1 MAGFHRVTHGT
12 EDPVIFRVVARD
24 PGRASLGT
32 APPPWAAMK
41 IGITCYPTYG
51 GSGAVATELGLDLAR
66 RGHEVHF
73 ITYDSPFRLHGYTER
88 IYFHQ
93 VETRMGRYPL
103 FDHFPYTLA
112 LASKQYEVVLS
123 EGLEILHVH
132 YAIPHATTA
141 YLAREMLKGQQ
152 PLKVITTLHGTDITL
167 VGQESSFY
175 GITKFSIEQSD
186 EVTAVSTY
194 LRDETY
200 RAFGCVSC
208 DVKVIPNFVNLQE
221 YKPGEPD
228 AKSKSSLAPE
238 GGKVITHVS
247 NFREVKRVKDVVR
260 VFARIRRAMPAT
272 LIMVGDGPERVD
284 AENEARELGVTADVR
299 FLGRLD
305 SVASLLQATDLF
317 LLPSQTESFG
327 LAALEAMACG
337 SPVVASRAGG
347 LPEVVDDGIN
357 GILEPVG
364 SVEAMGRR
372 AVELLRDPRRYA
384 AMREAA
390 IGKARE
396 FSADRIVPMYEHLYE
411 EVLRGTP
418 AVSRADGR

>member
-1 MAGFHRVTHGT
+1 
-12 EDPVIFRVVARD
+12 
-24 PGRASLGT
+24 
-32 APPPWAAMK
+32 
-41 IGITCYPTYG
+41 
-51 GSGAVATELGLDLAR
+51 
-66 RGHEVHF
+66 
-73 ITYDSPFRLHGYTER
+73 
-88 IYFHQ
+88 
-93 VETRMGRYPL
+93 MGRYPL

-112 LASKQYEVVLS
+112 LASKQHEVVLR
-123 EGLEILHVH
+123 ERLEILHVH

-141 YLAREMLKGQQ
+141 YLAREMLKGER

-186 EVTAVSTY
+186 EVTAVSAY

-208 DVKVIPNFVNLQE
+208 DVRVIPNFVNLDE
-221 YKPGEPD
+221 YRPAEPGTR
-228 AKSKSSLAPE
+228 SSLAPE
-238 GGKVITHVS
+238 GAKVITHVS

-260 VFARIRRAMPAT
+260 VFARIRRAMPAA
-272 LIMVGDGPERVD
+272 LVMVGDGPERVD
-284 AENEARELGVTADVR
+284 AENEARELGVAQDVR

-305 SVASLLQATDLF
+305 SVASLLQAGDLF

-337 SPVVASRAGG
+337 SPVVATRAGG
-347 LPEVVDDGIN
+347 LPEVVDDGVS

-372 AVELLRDPRRYA
+372 AVELLRDAGRYA
-384 AMREAA
+384 AARAAA
-390 IGKARE
+390 IAKARE
-396 FSADRIVPMYEHLYE
+396 FSADRIVPMYEALYE
-411 EVLRGTP
+411 EALP
-418 AVSRADGR
+418 

>member
-1 MAGFHRVTHGT
+1 
-12 EDPVIFRVVARD
+12 
-24 PGRASLGT
+24 
-32 APPPWAAMK
+32 MK

-51 GSGAVATELGLDLAR
+51 GSGAVATELGLALAR

-73 ITYDSPFRLHGYTER
+73 ITYDAPFRLRGYSER
-88 IYFHQ
+88 VFFHQ

-112 LASKQYEVVLS
+112 LASKQHEVVVS
-123 EGLEILHVH
+123 EDLELLHVH

-141 YLAREMLKGQQ
+141 YLARQMLARER
-152 PLKVITTLHGTDITL
+152 PLRVITTLHGTDITL

-175 GITKFSIEQSD
+175 AITKFSIEQSD
-186 EVTAVSTY
+186 EVTAVSSY

-208 DVKVIPNFVNLQE
+208 NIRVIPNFVNLQE
-221 YKPGEPD
+221 YRPVENRGQ
-228 AKSKSSLAPE
+228 SGLAPADH
-238 GGKVITHVS
+238 KLITHVS

-272 LIMVGDGPERVD
+272 LIMIGDGPERVD
-284 AENEARELGVTADVR
+284 AENEARELNVAPDVR

-305 SVASLLQATDLF
+305 SVASLLQVSDLF
-317 LLPSQTESFG
+317 VLPSQTESFG

-347 LPEVVDDGIN
+347 LPEVVDDGVN

-372 AVELLRDPRRYA
+372 AVELLRDPARHA
-384 AMREAA
+384 AMRQAA
-390 IGKARE
+390 IAKAQE
-396 FSADRIVPMYEHLYE
+396 FSADRVVPMYEALYQ
-411 EVLRGTP
+411 EV
-418 AVSRADGR
+418 VS

>member
-1 MAGFHRVTHGT
+1 
-12 EDPVIFRVVARD
+12 
-24 PGRASLGT
+24 
-32 APPPWAAMK
+32 MK

-51 GSGAVATELGLDLAR
+51 GSGAVATELGLELAR

-73 ITYDSPFRLHGYTER
+73 ITYASPFRLHGGYTER

-112 LASKQYEVVLS
+112 LASKQHEVALR
-123 EGLEILHVH
+123 EGLDVLHVH

-141 YLAREMLKGQQ
+141 YLAREMLKGERE
-152 PLKVITTLHGTDITL
+152 LRVITTLHGTDITL

-175 GITKFSIEQSD
+175 AITKFSIEQSD
-186 EVTAVSTY
+186 EVTAVSSY

-208 DVKVIPNFVNLQE
+208 NVRVIPNFVNLEE
-221 YKPGEPD
+221 YRPADG
-228 AKSKSSLAPE
+228 AVRSRVAPE
-238 GGKVITHVS
+238 GTKVITHVS

-272 LIMVGDGPERVD
+272 LVMVGDGPDRD
-284 AENEARELGVTADVR
+284 QAEEEARELAVAGDVR

-305 SVASLLQATDLF
+305 SVASLLQSSDLF

-347 LPEVVDDGIN
+347 LPEVLDDGVS

-372 AVELLRDPRRYA
+372 AVELLRDPARHA

-390 IGKARE
+390 IAKAQE
-396 FSADRIVPMYEHLYE
+396 FSADRVVPMYEALYE
-411 EVLRGTP
+411 EVLG
-418 AVSRADGR
+418 

>member
-1 MAGFHRVTHGT
+1 
-12 EDPVIFRVVARD
+12 
-24 PGRASLGT
+24 
-32 APPPWAAMK
+32 MK
-41 IGITCYPTYG
+41 LGITCYPTYG
-51 GSGAVATELGLDLAR
+51 GSGAVATELGLELAR

-73 ITYDSPFRLHGYTER
+73 ITYDSPFRLRGYAER
-88 IYFHQ
+88 VYFHQ

-112 LASKQYEVVLS
+112 LASKQHEVAMR
-123 EGLEILHVH
+123 EGLDILHVH

-141 YLAREMLKGQQ
+141 FLAREMLRGERD
-152 PLKVITTLHGTDITL
+152 LRVITTLHGTDITL

-175 GITKFSIEQSD
+175 AITKFSIERSD
-186 EVTAVSTY
+186 AVTAVSSY

-208 DVKVIPNFVNLQE
+208 DLKVIPNFVNLNE
-221 YKPGEPD
+221 YQPGEPT
-228 AKSKSSLAPE
+228 ARLGLAPD
-238 GGKVITHVS
+238 GHKLITHVS

-260 VFARIRRAMPAT
+260 VFTRIQRAMPAT
-272 LIMVGDGPERVD
+272 LVMIGDGPERVD
-284 AENEARELGVTADVR
+284 AENEARELGVGQEVK

-305 SVASLLQATDLF
+305 SVASLLQASDLF
-317 LLPSQTESFG
+317 VLPSQTESFG

-347 LPEVVDDGIN
+347 LPEVVDDGVN

-372 AVELLRDPRRYA
+372 AVELLRAPDRHA
-384 AMREAA
+384 AMRGAA
-390 IGKARE
+390 IAKARE
-396 FSADRIVPMYEHLYE
+396 FSSDRIVPMYESLYE
-411 EVLRGTP
+411 EVIG
-418 AVSRADGR
+418 

>member
-1 MAGFHRVTHGT
+1 
-12 EDPVIFRVVARD
+12 
-24 PGRASLGT
+24 
-32 APPPWAAMK
+32 MK
-41 IGITCYPTYG
+41 LGITCYPTYG
-51 GSGAVATELGLDLAR
+51 GSGAVATELGLALAR

-73 ITYDSPFRLHGYTER
+73 ITYDAPFRLRGYTER
-88 IYFHQ
+88 VYFHQ
-93 VETRMGRYPL
+93 VDTRMGRYPL

-112 LASKQYEVVLS
+112 LASKQHEVVLR

-141 YLAREMLKGQQ
+141 FLAREMLGPAH

-167 VGQESSFY
+167 VGQEASFY
-175 GITKFSIEQSD
+175 AITKFSIERSD
-186 EVTAVSTY
+186 AVTAVSAY

-208 DVKVIPNFVNLQE
+208 DLKVIPNFVNLQE
-221 YKPGEPD
+221 YRRGNGR
-228 AKSKSSLAPE
+228 AALAPE
-238 GGKVITHVS
+238 GHRVITHVS

-260 VFARIRRAMPAT
+260 VFARIQRAMPAT
-272 LIMVGDGPERVD
+272 LIMVGDGPDRVD
-284 AENEARELGVTADVR
+284 AENEARDLGVGGDVR

-305 SVASLLQATDLF
+305 SIASLLQASDLF

-337 SPVVASRAGG
+337 APVVATRAGG
-347 LPEVVDDGIN
+347 LPEVVDDGVN

-372 AVELLRDPRRYA
+372 AVELLRDPARLA
-384 AMREAA
+384 GMREAA
-390 IGKARE
+390 IAKAE
-396 FSADRIVPMYEHLYE
+396 TYSADHIVPMYEALYQ
-411 EVLRGTP
+411 EV
-418 AVSRADGR
+418 VS

>member
-1 MAGFHRVTHGT
+1 
-12 EDPVIFRVVARD
+12 
-24 PGRASLGT
+24 
-32 APPPWAAMK
+32 MK

-73 ITYDSPFRLHGYTER
+73 ITYDSPFRLHGYAER
-88 IYFHQ
+88 IFFHQ

-112 LASKQYEVVLS
+112 LASKQHEVVLR

-141 YLAREMLKGQQ
+141 YLAREMLKGERD
-152 PLKVITTLHGTDITL
+152 LRVITTLHGTDITL

-175 GITKFSIEQSD
+175 AITKFSIEQSD

-208 DVKVIPNFVNLQE
+208 DVKVIPNFVNLHE
-221 YKPGEPD
+221 YHPAEPG
-228 AKSKSSLAPE
+228 SRSSVAPE
-238 GGKVITHVS
+238 GSKVITHIS

-284 AENEARELGVTADVR
+284 AENEARELGVSGDVR

-305 SVASLLQATDLF
+305 SVASLLQASDLF

-347 LPEVVDDGIN
+347 LPEVIDDDVN

-372 AVELLRDPRRYA
+372 AVELLRDPLRYA
-384 AMREAA
+384 AMRQAA
-390 IGKARE
+390 IAKAQE
-396 FSADRIVPMYEHLYE
+396 FSADRIVPMYEALYR
-411 EVLRGTP
+411 EVVR
-418 AVSRADGR
+418 

>member
-1 MAGFHRVTHGT
+1 
-12 EDPVIFRVVARD
+12 
-24 PGRASLGT
+24 
-32 APPPWAAMK
+32 MK

-51 GSGAVATELGLDLAR
+51 GSGAVATELGLELAR

-73 ITYDSPFRLHGYTER
+73 VTYDSPFRLHGYAER

-93 VETRMGRYPL
+93 VDTRIGRYPL

-112 LASKQYEVVLS
+112 LASKQYEVVLR

-141 YLAREMLKGQQ
+141 YLAREMLKGKR

-186 EVTAVSTY
+186 AVTAVSSY

-208 DVKVIPNFVNLQE
+208 DVKAIPNFVNLAE
-221 YKPGEPD
+221 YHPAPPGNG
-228 AKSKSSLAPE
+228 SVLAPE
-238 GGKVITHVS
+238 GTKVITHVS

-272 LIMVGDGPERVD
+272 LIMVGDGPDRVD
-284 AENEARELGVTADVR
+284 AENEARELGVAQDVR

-305 SVASLLQATDLF
+305 SVASLLQASDLF

-347 LPEVVDDGIN
+347 LPEVVDDDLN

-372 AVELLRDPRRYA
+372 AVELLRDPARHA
-384 AMREAA
+384 VMREAA
-390 IGKARE
+390 VAKAHE
-396 FSADRIVPMYEHLYE
+396 FSADRIVPMYESVYQ
-411 EVLRGTP
+411 EVMREP
-418 AVSRADGR
+418 

>member
-1 MAGFHRVTHGT
+1 MR
-12 EDPVIFRVVARD
+12 
-24 PGRASLGT
+24 
-32 APPPWAAMK
+32 

-51 GSGAVATELGLDLAR
+51 GSGAVATELGLELAR

-73 ITYDSPFRLHGYTER
+73 ITYASPFRLRGYAER
-88 IYFHQ
+88 VYFHE
-93 VETRMGRYPL
+93 VDTRMGRYPL

-112 LASKQYEVVLS
+112 LASKQHEVALQ
-123 EGLEILHVH
+123 EELDILHVH

-141 YLAREMLKGQQ
+141 WLAREMLK
-152 PLKVITTLHGTDITL
+152 PVRPIKVITTLHGTDITL

-175 GITKFSIEQSD
+175 AITKFSIEQSD
-186 EVTAVSTY
+186 EVTAVSSF

-208 DVKVIPNFVNLQE
+208 DLKVIPNFVNLAE
-221 YKPGEPD
+221 YRPD
-228 AKSKSSLAPE
+228 GDGCRDGLAPP
-238 GGKVITHVS
+238 GHKVISHVS

-272 LIMVGDGPERVD
+272 LLMIGDGPERVD
-284 AENEARELGVTADVR
+284 AEREARDLSVEEDVR

-305 SVASLLQATDLF
+305 KVVNLLQATDLF
-317 LLPSQTESFG
+317 LLPSQSESFG

-337 SPVVASRAGG
+337 APVVASRAGG
-347 LPEVVDDGIN
+347 LPEVIEDGVN

-372 AVELLRDPRRYA
+372 SVELLRDPKAQRL
-384 AMREAA
+384 MSEAA
-390 IGKARE
+390 LAKAQTY
-396 FSADRIVPMYEHLYE
+396 SSDRVVPQYEALYA
-411 EVLRGTP
+411 EVL
-418 AVSRADGR
+418 A